1 MADSILRGLG
11 VGGAIVSVLKNTATK
26 LYQEGDKKRPEYQ
39 DVVVKEILQISPPIS
54 SKVGKVKAA
63 FRTYDWNKKEIME
76 KGFSLDNPAYLA
88 AGQLLAAGFNIP
100 LDRAFKKIENI
111 RNASSSDYETWA
123 RIAML
128 AGWAD
133 WELGVKPKQ
142 ELNPNIKTKT
152 IQTRSKKAQAKS
164 KIIETK

>member
-1 MADSILRGLG
+1 
-11 VGGAIVSVLKNTATK
+11 
-26 LYQEGDKKRPEYQ
+26 
-39 DVVVKEILQISPPIS
+39 
-54 SKVGKVKAA
+54 
-63 FRTYDWNKKEIME
+63 ME

-88 AGQLLAAGFNIP
+88 AGQLLAASFNIP

-152 IQTRSKKAQAKS
+152 IKTRSKKAQAKS